1 MASTSAPA
9 LGDRVFACL
18 DALAQLS
25 EQPDALTRRALTAP
39 HRAAIALVA
48 GWMKEAGMR
57 VRTDPIGNVIGR
69 YEGARPGLPALLL
82 GSHLDTVRDAG
93 RYDGALGVVVPIV
106 CVQELAR
113 AGERLPFAI
122 EVVGF
127 CDEEGVRFGSTL
139 LGSRA
144 LAGTLDLHVL
154 ERRDADGISLAEAL
168 TAMGLDPAALA
179 QARRAARDLLGFV
192 EVHIEQG
199 PVLEREGLALGV
211 VSAIAGAT
219 RLQVTVTGMAGH
231 AGTVPM
237 GLRRDALAAAA
248 EAILAVEA
256 CCRGHD
262 GVVGTVGQIE
272 ARPGAVNVIA
282 GATSFSVD
290 VRAGDDAQRAA
301 ALARIQ
307 AAFDAIATRRAV
319 RIETERT
326 HEADACPCSDW
337 LSARLAA
344 AIAARDLPVRRLPSG
359 AGHDAM
365 AMAALTDVAMLFVR
379 CAGGISHHPDE
390 AMSRHDAQ
398 VAAAVVLDLLRALA
412 PSPTAARRR

>member
-1 MASTSAPA
+1 
-9 LGDRVFACL
+9 L
-18 DALAQLS
+18 
-25 EQPDALTRRALTAP
+25 
-39 HRAAIALVA
+39 RAA
-48 GWMKEAGMR
+48 
-57 VRTDPIGNVIGR
+57 GR
-69 YEGARPGLPALLL
+69 P
-82 GSHLDTVRDAG
+82 
-93 RYDGALGVVVPIV
+93 
-106 CVQELAR
+106 
-113 AGERLPFAI
+113 
-122 EVVGF
+122 
-127 CDEEGVRFGSTL
+127 
-139 LGSRA
+139 
-144 LAGTLDLHVL
+144 GTLDTIGAVK
-154 ERRDADGISLAEAL
+154 RNPADY
-168 TAMGLDPAALA
+168 
-179 QARRAARDLLGFV
+179 LGFV

-199 PVLEREGLALGV
+199 PVLEREGLAVGV

-219 RLQVTVTGMAGH
+219 RLQVAVTGMAGH

-237 GLRRDALAAAA
+237 SLRRDALAAAA

-282 GATSFSVD
+282 GAACFSVD
-290 VRAGDDAQRAA
+290 VRAGDDAQRVA
-301 ALARIQ
+301 ALARIH
-307 AAFDAIATRRAV
+307 AAFDAIAARRAV
-319 RIETERT
+319 CIETERT

-337 LSARLAA
+337 LSGRLAA

-398 VAAAVVLDLLRALA
+398 AAAAVVLDLLRALD
-412 PSPTAARRR
+412 PSPAAARRR